1 MAYVIKEKIED
12 ILTCRLAGAVEGA
25 LADAVEEEEEEEKA
39 CPPLPPG
46 VMIPADMGVS
56 GQSVSPW
63 RSGTDDT
70 SSFRKSNLCS
80 DWMHILL

>member
-25 LADAVEEEEEEEKA
+25 LADAVEEEEEEEA

-56 GQSVSPW
+56 GQSVSPC

-80 DWMHILL
+80 DCMHILL

>member
-1 MAYVIKEKIED
+1 MEEM
-12 ILTCRLAGAVEGA
+12 LTWRLAGAVEGA
-25 LADAVEEEEEEEKA
+25 LAEAVKEEEA
-39 CPPLPPG
+39 CPPPPPG

-56 GQSVSPW
+56 GQSVSPC
-63 RSGTDDT
+63 RSGTEDT

>member
-1 MAYVIKEKIED
+1 MAYEIKEKIED

-25 LADAVEEEEEEEKA
+25 LADAVEDEEA

-56 GQSVSPW
+56 GQSVSPC

-80 DWMHILL
+80 DCMHILL